1 MEIIIF
7 EQIKK
12 YVMSLNNI
20 TEQEVLDIQY
30 EWSKGVIDIG
40 DKFVKGED
48 YKSCAEIFLDKLYAF
63 SLGDV
68 LFKPTL
74 ASERQ
79 FRLTMKGAL
88 SYFVAGDPN
97 FTEDKG
103 FALMN
108 WKIIRFENEKIR
120 IEGNIALA
128 IGNYFMTREGI
139 ETKIEYSFVYKKDD
153 DGNLRIILHDSHL
166 PYMPNPDDR

>member
-1 MEIIIF
+1 
-7 EQIKK
+7 
-12 YVMSLNNI
+12 MSLNNI
-20 TEQEVLDIQY
+20 TKQEVLDIQK
-30 EWSKGVIDIG
+30 EWARGVIDIG
-40 DKFVKGED
+40 DKFIEQKD

-74 ASERQ
+74 AFKKQ

-88 SYFVAGDPN
+88 SYFIAGDPD

-120 IEGNIALA
+120 IEGNVAMA
-128 IGNYFMTREGI
+128 MGNYFMTREDM
-139 ETKIEYSFVYKKDD
+139 ETKIEYSFVYKKDN
-153 DGNLRIILHDSHL
+153 DGNMRIILHDSHL
-166 PYMPNPDDR
+166 PYLPNQDDR